1 MMQWAILSQIMV
13 AGITE
18 EAILI
23 GLHLRNIHKEN
34 GVLSAVF
41 APSRSGENLHVR
53 RLHNSSITALLRAI
67 R

>member
-1 MMQWAILSQIMV
+1 MMQWAILSQIIV
-13 AGITE
+13 VGIPG

-23 GLHLRNIHKEN
+23 GLHLRNIHKED

-41 APSRSGENLHVR
+41 CFLKEWRKPSCEEDTQL
-53 RLHNSSITALLRAI
+53 SITALLRAI